1 MTKRSTS
8 SNTATNKNVLT
19 QLVTSLAQAP
29 LTQSMEATNSAPKDD
44 DKYQKLSDQ
53 VKQLQKQIQRVNPK
67 NSVAAYQP
75 VPTGRPAAASNFN
88 YRPRKFIIA
97 LTFNL
102 IFISYFSFASL
113 RENFPYCILRKGLT
127 REKVSRF

>member
-8 SNTATNKNVLT
+8 SNTATTKDVLT

-29 LTQSMEATNSAPKDD
+29 LTQSIEATNSAPKDD

-53 VKQLQKQIQRVNPK
+53 VKQLQKQIQRVNSK

-75 VPTGRPAAASNFN
+75 VPTGLPAAASNFN
-88 YRPRKFIIA
+88 YRPRI
-97 LTFNL
+97 
-102 IFISYFSFASL
+102 
-113 RENFPYCILRKGLT
+113 R
-127 REKVSRF
+127 